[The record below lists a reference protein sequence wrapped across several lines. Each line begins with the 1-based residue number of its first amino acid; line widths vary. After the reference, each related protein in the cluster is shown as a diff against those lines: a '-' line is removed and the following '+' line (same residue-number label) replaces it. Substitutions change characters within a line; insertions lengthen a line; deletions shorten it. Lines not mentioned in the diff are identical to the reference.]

1 MGGFRHM
8 HSRYGRRLPLSHQN
22 GLLLARLSWSVPT
35 LTVVLSTVLHVL
47 GNPRDVPFFISE
59 TDQYGLQDHV
69 FSWGLTIGGV
79 CQMLYA
85 WHLYHTL
92 EAQRPRLWFIA
103 SIIGIFS
110 SLNAILVAHFDMYD
124 FMDPHIL
131 TAMFAFGGGVLWA
144 MLALPS
150 LGTFA
155 DSIGHR
161 FRTIGFFMAFLG
173 FIIMI
178 GAFQPVANSFDST
191 GMTLEEFLN
200 RAQSGIDIAAPAE
213 YILVAG
219 LMVCL
224 ASFHY
229 DLVKQRLIR
238 EDENNEADR
247 SIAFVGKA

>member
-8 HSRYGRRLPLSHQN
+8 HTRYGRRIPLSHHN

-35 LTVVLSTVLHVL
+35 LTVIVSTLLHFF
-47 GNPRDVPFFISE
+47 GSPRDVPFFISE
-59 TDQYGLQDHV
+59 TDHYGLQDHV
-69 FSWGLTIGGV
+69 FSWGLTIGGI
-79 CQMLYA
+79 CQMMYA
-85 WHLYHTL
+85 WHLYHAL
-92 EAQRPRLWFIA
+92 DAQRPRLWFLA

-124 FMDPHIL
+124 FMNPHIL

-150 LGTFA
+150 LGVHA
-155 DSIGHR
+155 APIGHR
-161 FRTIGFFMAFLG
+161 FRTIGFAMAFLG
-173 FIIMI
+173 FIVMI

-200 RAQSGIDIAAPAE
+200 RAQSGIDFAAPAE
-213 YILVAG
+213 YVLVAG
-219 LMVCL
+219 LMLCL

-229 DLVKQRLIR
+229 DLVKQHSEHSDGNHTTDTAKPL
-238 EDENNEADR
+238 
-247 SIAFVGKA
+247 V